1 MMTAYF
7 KAVAAVEAFNKHMRA
22 LRKDESGASMIE
34 YALLAG
40 LISIAAIV
48 AITAV
53 GGKVNDVFG
62 SVKNSMPAAPA
73 A

>member
-1 MMTAYF
+1 MIKAYV
-7 KAVAAVEAFNKHMRA
+7 KAVSAVEAFRNHMRA
-22 LRKDESGASMIE
+22 LSKDESGASMIE

-53 GGKVNDVFG
+53 GGKVNTVFG
-62 SVKNSMPAAPA
+62 GVKDALPTAPA
-73 A
+73 T